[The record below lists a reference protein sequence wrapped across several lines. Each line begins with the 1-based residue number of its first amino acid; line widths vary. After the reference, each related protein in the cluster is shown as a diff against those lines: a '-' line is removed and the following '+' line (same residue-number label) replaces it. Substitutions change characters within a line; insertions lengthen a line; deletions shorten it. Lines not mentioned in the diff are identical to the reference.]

1 MSKFYKDLKAGL
13 EEIIAYKEG
22 KIELRSTTIEIPEPT
37 NISSCEHFSSILKLS
52 ETEHKCDAL

>member
-22 KIELRSTTIEIPEPT
+22 KIKLRSKVIEIPESPT
-37 NISSCEHFSSILKLS
+37 NSKKKISKIKNP
-52 ETEHKCDAL
+52 K